1 MINVQQITSQLARLP
16 DQALQQYAQMHKNDP
31 YIMALALSESNRRK
45 QMREGAQM
53 AAPEQPKVVDQEI
66 ANMAAPMP
74 EDVGIAQLPMNNPGY
89 ASGGIVA
96 FGDGGEVERYQ
107 SGGQLGSA
115 FSTFLRSTG
124 QASAYANGTPAQ
136 KAAIEAAFRTAVQG
150 PFVPPAGAAPVA
162 APAAAAPAAAAPAGA
177 APAVAA
183 PAASKIPLG
192 RLAAGTG
199 AAGVAAIPFGIAQG
213 LVSAMDYTREMGMP
227 TDPMG
232 EFSTGAMT
240 PEQAAF
246 DENRRQDILRRQ
258 AAQRAEDARLQA
270 IVEGREPPK
279 PAAPA
284 AALPA
289 SPDADFPSAAR
300 TRAAPNVD
308 TTGAGGARPSRPAA
322 PAAAAAAVPAA
333 GLLSLDPREMLKREM
348 ETAAKQPVPQEA
360 ELKEVGK
367 ERVQAKEEYEK
378 GLEAIHKKFDDI
390 YKGKRERLAAKGTEI
405 EKMKDQGIGLALL
418 QAGAAMMSTPGGL
431 GVALGKG
438 VKVGTEQYAS
448 GLERLRSAQEKLS
461 DAQDRLEEAEAQRGE
476 MSARELLKARSDIKN
491 TGISA
496 REDMIKFYME
506 RDKVNRETALKMV
519 DNQIQVGIAQFREAE
534 ATKRTGMEIEGRM
547 RAANAPSGQERIAL
561 ALGNGNLEA
570 GLRKVAEIQAG
581 KFDPKKAYTEYLVA
595 AQKTPGSD
603 LLTYSQFIGQF
614 AIPTSPGNNP
624 AVAPGTVR
632 ERP

>member
-16 DQALQQYAQMHKNDP
+16 DQALQQYAAMHKNDP

-96 FGDGGEVERYQ
+96 FDEGGPVERYQ
-107 SGGQLGSA
+107 SQGLVQPP
-115 FSTFLRSTG
+115 T
-124 QASAYANGTPAQ
+124 YGTPYAIPGMVQPPRAIIQQAGAPENTPLFQRLFQSARSEGERYKLAQ
-136 KAAIEAAFRTAVQG
+136 AQQRIAMGTATQADRDLVARAALPDMGAASLDEQAAINAAIAAPTRPAPTAK
-150 PFVPPAGAAPVA
+150 PPASTGAAP
-162 APAAAAPAAAAPAGA
+162 G
-177 APAVAA
+177 
-183 PAASKIPLG
+183 
-192 RLAAGTG
+192 
-199 AAGVAAIPFGIAQG
+199 
-213 LVSAMDYTREMGMP
+213 
-227 TDPMG
+227 
-232 EFSTGAMT
+232 
-240 PEQAAF
+240 
-246 DENRRQDILRRQ
+246 
-258 AAQRAEDARLQA
+258 
-270 IVEGREPPK
+270 
-279 PAAPA
+279 
-284 AALPA
+284 
-289 SPDADFPSAAR
+289 
-300 TRAAPNVD
+300 VD
-308 TTGAGGARPSRPAA
+308 TTGTAGGTRPLRPAAPAA

-561 ALGNGNLEA
+561 ALGKGNLEA